1 MHKYKC
7 RTKTS
12 RTRTLSYTFDSQ
24 AAHFTYE
31 FPHILPPHVT
41 LLAKFQA
48 AYPLTAD
55 AIDVH
60 FTIQGPGGVDGGFQ
74 GGLEGGLEGG
84 RDGGLQK

>member
-1 MHKYKC
+1 MLKLELFL
-7 RTKTS
+7 
-12 RTRTLSYTFDSQ
+12 TLFGFQ

-41 LLAKFQA
+41 LAAKLQV
-48 AYPLTAD
+48 AYPPLTAA

-60 FTIQGPGGVDGGFQ
+60 FTVQGPGGVDGGFQ